1 MSTKINKITKEIIEE
16 AEEEAASIIKEAQKQ
31 KKDFIE
37 NKKDEAIQAAQEELD
52 RLIRRREEAK
62 LERERIIADAKL
74 KADWKILEEKQKIL
88 DDIIDDLKKE
98 IKEYTKTDRYYE
110 LLKELIVTAG
120 IVLQG
125 GNLILVLNQKD
136 SSKINTEEIPDK
148 ITSET
153 ETETNLTISNEKHE
167 DYGAIIKTQDNK
179 IIVDNRLS
187 SILERMEKELRQ
199 KAATIVL
206 ANH

>member
-1 MSTKINKITKEIIEE
+1 MSTKINKITREIIEE
-16 AEEEAASIIKEAQKQ
+16 AEKEAASIIKEAQKQ

-98 IKEYTKTDRYYE
+98 IKEYTKTNRYYE

-120 IVLQG
+120 SVLQG

-136 SSKINTEEIPDK
+136 SSKINTEEISDK

>member
-1 MSTKINKITKEIIEE
+1 MSTKINKITSEIIEE
-16 AEEEAASIIKEAQKQ
+16 AEKEAESIIREAEKQ
-31 KKDFIE
+31 KKNFIE

-88 DDIIDDLKKE
+88 DDVIDDLKKE
-98 IKEYTKTDRYYE
+98 ITEYTKTDRYYN

-120 IVLQG
+120 IVLKG
-125 GNLILVLNQKD
+125 GNLILVLNQED
-136 SSKINTEEIPDK
+136 SSKINPEEISDK
-148 ITSET
+148 ITSEI
-153 ETETNLTISNEKHE
+153 ETETNLTVSNEKHE
-167 DYGAIIKTQDNK
+167 DYGVIIKTQDNK

-199 KAATIVL
+199 KAAKIVL
-206 ANH
+206 ADH